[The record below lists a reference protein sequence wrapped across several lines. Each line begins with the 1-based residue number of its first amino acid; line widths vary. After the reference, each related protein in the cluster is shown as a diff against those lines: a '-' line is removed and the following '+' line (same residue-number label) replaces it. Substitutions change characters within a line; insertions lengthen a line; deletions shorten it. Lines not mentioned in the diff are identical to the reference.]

1 MARGLGLLA
10 AEKYSTA
17 FLNLSILSS
26 VRDCARNKYV
36 CQIYLY
42 SVMLSVSSYCF
53 FHFFFV
59 TQHQG
64 EQELVLMC
72 L

>member
-1 MARGLGLLA
+1 MVRGLGLLA

-36 CQIYLY
+36 RQMDFY
-42 SVMLSVSSYCF
+42 SVMLPVSSYYIC
-53 FHFFFV
+53 
-59 TQHQG
+59 
-64 EQELVLMC
+64 C
-72 L
+72 LFLFGNSAQM